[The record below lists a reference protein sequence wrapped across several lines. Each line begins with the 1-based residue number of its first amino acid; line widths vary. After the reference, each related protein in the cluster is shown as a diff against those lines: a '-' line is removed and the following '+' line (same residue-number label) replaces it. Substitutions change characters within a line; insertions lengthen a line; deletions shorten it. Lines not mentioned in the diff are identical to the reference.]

1 MKTLSA
7 CHLGVGL
14 GVLFCF
20 CASGGNWPAWR
31 GPEGTGNCSEQSLP
45 LKWST
50 NENVRWR
57 IPLPAAGNSSP
68 IVWGDHVF
76 VTQAV
81 PEERRRTL
89 MCFDRATGKL
99 RWQSGVTYTEPEP
112 TQEDN
117 PYCAGTPAT
126 DGQHVFACFGSA
138 GVYAY
143 DFEGKE
149 VWRRDLGKLN
159 HMFGNAISPVLYGEL
174 LLLNFGPDAK
184 ARLVALN
191 KKTGETVWEAQPPP
205 LDPEEREQA
214 PGGRGFGMGAF
225 LGPLML
231 MQADKNEDKKVSKEE
246 FAALA
251 DTWFDK
257 LDPNKTGKVN
267 QQQFK
272 DHFSD
277 LFPPPPGFDGRAA
290 ERRTEGPKPSGGQP
304 AGPGAGLFTAADSDK
319 NGTMTRA
326 ELKETFA
333 KWFTAWDKDN
343 AGSLDE
349 AKLRN
354 GLNSVLPM
362 PQMAGPGGPG
372 EHGPGGPG
380 PAGGGPRGGGG
391 GGPGGGGGMD
401 PTGSWST
408 PVIVHADGHDELV
421 VNFAYRLVGYEPKTG
436 KQLWLSKGLTG
447 ATYTTP
453 AAGGGTVIALA
464 NGIGNGLAIAL
475 KPGGSGDVTESQRL
489 WRLPRIKN
497 SIGSGVIHEGHF
509 YAISAEGIAECFEL
523 KTGNKIWEE
532 RLQGPTSRN
541 SSWSSMLLAGD
552 KIYVPNQS
560 GDVFVLR
567 AEPKFEV
574 LACNS
579 INEPT
584 NASLAASDGE
594 LFLRTDKGL
603 WCFGSGEGQ
612 SASGKQ

>member
-1 MKTLSA
+1 MRTLSA
-7 CHLGVGL
+7 FHFGVGL
-14 GVLFCF
+14 GFLLCID
-20 CASGGNWPAWR
+20 AKGANWPAWR

-50 NENVRWR
+50 TENVRWR
-57 IPLPAAGNSSP
+57 IPLPSAGNSSP
-68 IVWGDHVF
+68 IVWGDRVF

-81 PEERRRTL
+81 QEEKRRTL

-99 RWQSGVTYTEPEP
+99 RWQSGVTYTEPET

-117 PYCAGTPAT
+117 PYCAGTPAA
-126 DGQHVFACFGSA
+126 DGQQVFACFGSA

-143 DFEGKE
+143 NFEGKE
-149 VWRRDLGKLN
+149 VWHRDLGKLK
-159 HMFGNAISPVLYGEL
+159 HMFGSAISPVLYDDL

-191 KKTGETVWEAQPPP
+191 KKSGETVWEAQPPLP
-205 LDPEEREQA
+205 DSDEREGA
-214 PGGRGFGMGAF
+214 PGVRGFGPGTF
-225 LGPLML
+225 LGPMML
-231 MQADKNEDKKVSKEE
+231 MQADKNDDKKVSKEE

-257 LDPNKTGKVN
+257 LDPDKTGKVDL
-267 QQQFK
+267 QQFNE
-272 DHFSD
+272 HFSD
-277 LFPPPPGFDGRAA
+277 LFPPPPGFAGRGA
-290 ERRTEGPKPSGGQP
+290 EGRKEGPRPSGGRT
-304 AGPGAGLFTAADSDK
+304 AGPGAGLFSAVDMDK
-319 NGTMTRA
+319 DGTLTRT

-333 KWFTAWDKDN
+333 KWFTAWDKDS

-349 AKLRN
+349 AKLRD
-354 GLNSVLPM
+354 GLNSAFGM
-362 PQMAGPGGPG
+362 PQMAGSGGAGDHVPGGPG
-372 EHGPGGPG
+372 TG
-380 PAGGGPRGGGG
+380 AGGPRGGGG
-391 GGPGGGGGMD
+391 PGNGGGMD

-408 PVIVHADGHDELV
+408 PVIIHAGGHDELV

-447 ATYTTP
+447 AIYTTP
-453 AAGGGTVIALA
+453 VSGEGTVVALA
-464 NGIGNGLAIAL
+464 NGMGNGSAIAL
-475 KPGGSGDVTESQRL
+475 KTGGSGDVTESQRL

-497 SIGSGVIHEGHF
+497 SIGSGVIHDGHF

-523 KTGNKIWEE
+523 KTGNKVWEE

-541 SSWSSMLLAGD
+541 SSWSSMVLAGD

-560 GDVFVLR
+560 GDVFVIR

-579 INEPT
+579 VKEPT
-584 NASLAASDGE
+584 NASLAASDGQ
-594 LFLRTDKGL
+594 LFLRTDKAL
-603 WCFGSGEGQ
+603 WCFGETSN
-612 SASGKQ
+612 GKQSSQTD